1 MAVHS
6 HANHSS
12 YKITTSVRL
21 RTAAPS
27 SSMLLVFACS
37 ESSYLS
43 ESKRDRHISPL
54 SSDFNG
60 FLSQVSNLSF
70 LTSTSTSVK
79 QTPQHKNLLRQE
91 VLSGFQGNT
100 PKTQPYST
108 FTKCKLQH
116 FRFTFRPMTHTSLWN
131 LLDQRISNRCWAL
144 SFHFIPPQQWREI
157 ERNGKE
163 PQQLEFA
170 RLVRFVSYETNL
182 FREFW

>member
-116 FRFTFRPMTHTSLWN
+116 FRFDF
-131 LLDQRISNRCWAL
+131 
-144 SFHFIPPQQWREI
+144 PPNDAHI
-157 ERNGKE
+157 TV
-163 PQQLEFA
+163 EFA
-170 RLVRFVSYETNL
+170 WSADQQPLLGAVVSLHSPTTMKGNWAK
-182 FREFW
+182 RKGTATAGVCAPSSIRIIRN